1 MYLEDNIAHSFQFFA
16 NLGFFQR
23 EITSTNRI
31 ENEQRT
37 LSITTL
43 MMFEFDFS
51 TKKDIEAQFT
61 AQKEPEEK
69 REDNTS
75 QCKQH
80 RHSKDQHIQTR
91 LEHVS
96 KR

>member
-1 MYLEDNIAHSFQFFA
+1 MSFPLLIYRVKGSIFICYEREREKDREKVYLEDNIAHSFQFFA

-43 MMFEFDFS
+43 MMFEN
-51 TKKDIEAQFT
+51 I
-61 AQKEPEEK
+61 
-69 REDNTS
+69 
-75 QCKQH
+75 
-80 RHSKDQHIQTR
+80 
-91 LEHVS
+91 
-96 KR
+96 